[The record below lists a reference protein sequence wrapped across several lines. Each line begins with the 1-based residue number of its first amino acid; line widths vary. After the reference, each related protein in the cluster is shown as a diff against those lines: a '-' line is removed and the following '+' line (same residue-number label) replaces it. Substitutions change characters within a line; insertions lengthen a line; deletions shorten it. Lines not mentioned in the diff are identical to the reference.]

1 MKTGVLLIA
10 VACLIT
16 SGCSKAPTGGLR
28 PVRLAIGGQAQMV
41 YLPVTLAVELGYYRA
56 QGLDV
61 AIQDFPGGSRALEA
75 LLGGSAEVVAGFYD
89 HTIQM
94 AAEGRDLQAFVS
106 MLRYP
111 GFVAVASPG
120 SKITRIEELSG
131 KIAGVTA
138 PGSSSH
144 FFLNHLLVR
153 HGLPADA
160 VSITGIGATASAIA
174 AVTRGKVDCA
184 IMFEP
189 AVTMVRQQYPDLTI
203 LADTRTA
210 QGVRE
215 TYGVDSYPGATLYAT
230 RDWITRNPETA
241 RKLARAIQ
249 ATLVWIHGHSAEDI
263 SAKMPAWFRG
273 EDRAV
278 FASAMRNSMAMFS
291 GDGRMTAEGAE
302 AVKRVL
308 AASIEKV
315 RQANPDVARTYT
327 NAFLD
332 TP

>member
-1 MKTGVLLIA
+1 
-10 VACLIT
+10 
-16 SGCSKAPTGGLR
+16 
-28 PVRLAIGGQAQMV
+28 
-41 YLPVTLAVELGYYRA
+41 
-56 QGLDV
+56 
-61 AIQDFPGGSRALEA
+61 
-75 LLGGSAEVVAGFYD
+75 
-89 HTIQM
+89 
-94 AAEGRDLQAFVS
+94 

-111 GFVAVASPG
+111 GFVAVASPAA
-120 SKITRIEELSG
+120 KIVRVEDLRG

-189 AVTMVRQQYPDLTI
+189 AVTMVRRQYPDLTI

-215 TYGVDSYPGATLYAT
+215 IYGVDSYPGATLYST

-241 RKLARAIQ
+241 RKLTYAVRDALIWIQ
-249 ATLVWIHGHSAEDI
+249 AHSAEEI
-263 SAKMPAWFRG
+263 SEKMPAWFRG
-273 EDRAV
+273 ADREV
-278 FASAMRNSMAMFS
+278 FARAMSNSMAMFS
-291 GDGRMTAEGAE
+291 ADGRMTADGAE

-315 RQANPDVARTYT
+315 RLTNPDVARTYT

-332 TP
+332 AP

>member
-1 MKTGVLLIA
+1 MKARILLVA
-10 VACLIT
+10 VACAIV
-16 SGCSKAPTGGLR
+16 SACSKAPTSGFTH
-28 PVRLAIGGQAQMV
+28 VRLAIGGQAQMV

-75 LLGGSAEVVAGFYD
+75 LLGASADVVAGFYD

-94 AAEGRDLQAFVS
+94 AAEGRDIQAFVS

-111 GFVAVASPG
+111 GFVAVASPA
-120 SKITRIEELSG
+120 SKIRRVEDLRG
-131 KIAGVTA
+131 RVAGVTA

-153 HGLPADA
+153 HGLAADA

-189 AVTMVRQQYPDLTI
+189 AVTMVRQRSPDLRI

-215 TYGVDSYPGATLYAT
+215 IYGVDSYPGATLYST

-241 RKLARAIQ
+241 RKLAHAIRD
-249 ATLVWIHGHSAEDI
+249 TLIWIQGHSAEEI
-263 SAKMPAWFRG
+263 SDKMPVWFRG
-273 EDRAV
+273 EDREV
-278 FASAMRNSMAMFS
+278 FATAMRNSMAMFS
-291 GDGRMTAEGAE
+291 SDGRMTGDGAE

-315 RQANPDVARTYT
+315 WQANPDVARTYT
-327 NAFLD
+327 NTFLD
-332 TP
+332 AP

>member
-1 MKTGVLLIA
+1 MTTRVLLIA
-10 VACLIT
+10 AAWLMT
-16 SGCSKAPTGGLR
+16 SGCSKSPTGQT

-41 YLPVTLAVELGYYRA
+41 YLPVTLAVELGYYRQ

-75 LLGGSAEVVAGFYD
+75 LLGASADVVAGFYD

-111 GFVAVASPG
+111 GFVAVASPA
-120 SKITRIEELSG
+120 SKIARVEDLRG

-144 FFLNHLLVR
+144 FFLNHLLVK
-153 HGLPADA
+153 HGLPTDA

-174 AVTRGKVDCA
+174 AVSRGMVDCA

-189 AVTMVRQQYPDLTI
+189 AVTMVRERFPDLTI

-215 TYGVDSYPGATLYAT
+215 TYGVDSYPGATLYST

-249 ATLVWIHGHSAEDI
+249 ATLVWIHNHSAEEF
-263 SAKMPAWFRG
+263 STKMPAWFRG
-273 EDRAV
+273 EDRV
-278 FASAMRNSMAMFS
+278 VSASAMRNSMAMFS
-291 GDGRMTAEGAE
+291 GNGRMTAEGAE
-302 AVKRVL
+302 AVKSVL

-332 TP
+332 AP

>member
-1 MKTGVLLIA
+1 MKTRALLLA
-10 VACLIT
+10 ACWFT
-16 SGCSKAPTGGLR
+16 CGCSKAPTTGLA
-28 PVRLAIGGQAQMV
+28 PVRLAVGGQAQMV

-75 LLGGSAEVVAGFYD
+75 LLGGSADVVAGFYD

-94 AAEGRDLQAFVS
+94 AAEGRDMQAFVS

-111 GFVAVASPG
+111 GFVAVASPA
-120 SKITRIEELSG
+120 SKITRVEELRG

-144 FFLNHLLVR
+144 FFLNHLLVK
-153 HGLPADA
+153 HGLSADA

-174 AVTRGKVDCA
+174 AVTRGKVDGA

-189 AVTMVRQQYPDLTI
+189 AVTMVRQQFPALTI
-203 LADTRTA
+203 LADTRSA

-215 TYGVDSYPGATLYAT
+215 IYGVDSYPGATFYST
-230 RDWITRNPETA
+230 RDWITRNPEIA
-241 RKLARAIQ
+241 RKLAHAIRD
-249 ATLVWIHGHSAEDI
+249 TLVWIQGHSAEEI

-273 EDRAV
+273 EDREV
-278 FASAMRNSMAMFS
+278 FATAMHNSMAMFS
-291 GDGRMTAEGAE
+291 ADGRMTAEGAE

-327 NAFLD
+327 NVFLD
-332 TP
+332 AP